1 VVVGVTTEND
11 VRVLV
16 SLRADRVAV
25 CREVELK
32 LVKEEANVKGAN
44 VLESTEVEELESTEE
59 ESGVTKLNEALEVA
73 VEELLAEEESV
84 AVELD
89 PEEESPLL
97 VDDEDSPDEV
107 SSPEDEDPELE
118 LALEEL
124 PLEVLVGPEEE
135 EGVVGSGLVT
145 GVLDPPS
152 AKPITPCAKYPASA
166 A

>member
-1 VVVGVTTEND
+1 VVGVTTEND

-16 SLRADRVAV
+16 RGRADRVAE

-44 VLESTEVEELESTEE
+44 VLESTEVEEPESVEE
-59 ESGVTKLNEALEVA
+59 DSGVTKLNEALEVT
-73 VEELLAEEESV
+73 VEELL
-84 AVELD
+84 
-89 PEEESPLL
+89 PEEES
-97 VDDEDSPDEV
+97 DEV

-124 PLEVLVGPEEE
+124 PLDVLVGPEEE

-152 AKPITPCAKYPASA
+152 A
-166 A
+166 